1 MRPGR
6 FSYWLGINDSI
17 VKSLV
22 HYFGFAVSPIL
33 SSSPSELISSLGI
46 VFSTIRYEVTAQYQY
61 THSFDPT
68 TWSSILI
75 PSLILVLIPLLVV
88 LFRAVRAVVLRQSVP
103 RHFIIMQG
111 GRCCFFIGFS
121 ITLVLSYAVA
131 TERATISEF
140 ILLLPVVVGWLL
152 SVPMILERVK
162 GVQPIPLLRAS

>member
-33 SSSPSELISSLGI
+33 SSSSSELISSLGI

-75 PSLILVLIPLLVV
+75 PSLVLVLIPLLVV
-88 LFRAVRAVVLRQSVP
+88 LF
-103 RHFIIMQG
+103 
-111 GRCCFFIGFS
+111 
-121 ITLVLSYAVA
+121 LSL
-131 TERATISEF
+131 IH
-140 ILLLPVVVGWLL
+140 I
-152 SVPMILERVK
+152 
-162 GVQPIPLLRAS
+162 

>member
-33 SSSPSELISSLGI
+33 SSSSSELISSLGI
-46 VFSTIRYEVTAQYQY
+46 VFSTIRYEY

-75 PSLILVLIPLLVV
+75 PSLVLVLIPLLVV